1 MIKRP
6 GELTW
11 REINEQAEAV
21 DATLKQLPRLTAPLL
36 QARPLSRYG
45 SIIFTGC
52 GSSYCAGMIAGHA
65 FARLTRT
72 RGIAVPASEL
82 LLYPEIYLDRSGE
95 NLAFVV
101 SRTGETTEVLVVMR
115 ELKRRFKLT
124 TVGLTC
130 YQESGLVRAADLAVV
145 LAAGREESIVMTK
158 AFSVLLLGLLGSIVE
173 LAGLELP
180 AAKLGQ
186 IPAAVKQSLE
196 ANGAAVMKLGSDR
209 RFSNFAFLGS
219 GPFYGLAREAML
231 KLKEMAAVP
240 AMAYHTMEFRHGPKA
255 LIDEKSLVI
264 IFSSERER
272 QFLSSVLGDVHKA
285 GGKALV
291 IGQQLDGLAAPAKSF
306 SFNLSLDDHF
316 QPLVYI
322 HLAHL
327 LGYARALENG
337 FDPDRPRH
345 LTRVVTI

>member
-1 MIKRP
+1 MKKP

-11 REINEQAEAV
+11 REINEQPEAV

-45 SIIFTGC
+45 SVVFTGC
-52 GSSYCAGMIAGHA
+52 GSSYYIGMIAGYA

-82 LLYPEIYLDRSGE
+82 LIYPEIYLDRSGE

-101 SRTGETTEVLVVMR
+101 SRTGETSEVLVVIR

-180 AAKLGQ
+180 ASKLGQ

-196 ANGAAVMKLGSDR
+196 ANKAAVMRLGSDQR
-209 RFSNFAFLGS
+209 LSSLAFLGS

-231 KLKEMAAVP
+231 KLKEMAALP

-272 QFLSSVLGDVHKA
+272 QFLSSVLDDVHKA

-306 SFNLSLDDHF
+306 SFNLSLEDYF
-316 QPLVYI
+316 QPLVYV

-327 LGYARALENG
+327 LGYSRALENG